1 MSNWFKKIA
10 KKKKKKKPYELK
22 DPKMAELTLDL
33 VSGTL

>member
-10 KKKKKKKPYELK
+10 KKKKKKPYELK